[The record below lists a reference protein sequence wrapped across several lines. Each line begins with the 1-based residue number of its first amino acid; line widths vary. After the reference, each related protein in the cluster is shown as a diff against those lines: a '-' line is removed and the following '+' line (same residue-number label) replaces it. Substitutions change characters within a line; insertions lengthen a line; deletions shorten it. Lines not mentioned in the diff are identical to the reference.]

1 MALPGTPGQR
11 ISDLCNGNKIKQK
24 ELAGVLGKEVS
35 TVSNYIQG
43 VTKPS
48 FDTLIAIA
56 DFLEVSLDD
65 LVDRKVVSKED
76 IDFSKQ
82 EIAPHEEEYISLY
95 RSLSKRNQELLLEV
109 AKTFNQNTK

>member
-1 MALPGTPGQR
+1 MRFAKRLKYLLEVK
-11 ISDLCNGNKIKQK
+11 DIKQK

-65 LVDRKVVSKED
+65 LVDRKIVSKED

-82 EIAPHEEEYISLY
+82 EIAPHEEEYILLY

>member
-1 MALPGTPGQR
+1 MKRMRFAKRLKYLLEVK
-11 ISDLCNGNKIKQK
+11 DIKQK

-35 TVSNYIQG
+35 TVSKYIQG

-82 EIAPHEEEYISLY
+82 EIAPHEEEYISVY